1 MNKIFDPV
9 LHLDSRNREIF
20 ELVQSKF
27 LLDFKRSANWEH
39 SVYSVKNT
47 ATIFIPAGDF
57 CIDSL
62 TNELLHLFIE
72 AHEVYIGGSLK
83 LIMRQDPMLDRV
95 FDEVLSEHEDFMTR
109 NVVSCSYSNTEDEI
123 N

>member
-1 MNKIFDPV
+1 MNNIFDPV

-20 ELVQSKF
+20 ELEKSKF
-27 LLDFKRSANWEH
+27 LLDFKRSANWEC

-62 TNELLHLFIE
+62 THELLHLFIE
-72 AHEVYIGGSLK
+72 AHEVYIRGSLK

-95 FDEVLSEHEDFMTR
+95 FDEALSEHDDFMTR
-109 NVVSCSYSNTEDEI
+109 KCCLLQLFQHGR
-123 N
+123 